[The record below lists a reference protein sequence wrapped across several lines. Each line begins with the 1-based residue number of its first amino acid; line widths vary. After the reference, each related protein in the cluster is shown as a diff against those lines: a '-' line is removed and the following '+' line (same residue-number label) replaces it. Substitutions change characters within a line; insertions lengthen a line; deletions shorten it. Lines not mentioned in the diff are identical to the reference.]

1 MLTFDLLQEM
11 DSLMC
16 LQVLDQF
23 RTKVVSIVVSHQ
35 LCQLVVD
42 LLDDVVYKISVGRF
56 LKVVLQELGTYLFS
70 C

>member
-42 LLDDVVYKISVGRF
+42 LLDDVVYEISVGRF
-56 LKVVLQELGTYLFS
+56 LKVVLQELGTYLFG